1 MGGLR
6 LGLIVGK
13 VHGIVV
19 VVGLKLRLAVG
30 NRANRREIGNII
42 GTVGLGRLRLGTGN
56 FVGGVE
62 LGYLY
67 LFRMGQF

>member
-1 MGGLR
+1 
-6 LGLIVGK
+6 
-13 VHGIVV
+13 V